1 MADYEL
7 DDAALMRRMQMRRLG
22 IVEDILDAK
31 DEQSGAPVK
40 ANLQDPKM
48 LKIALTAMGDIDK
61 SIINRQRLDL
71 EQKAQEND
79 EAQGAVIIGAVKQV
93 LAAGG
98 FALRGEGA
106 DTSIAAAPAPTPD
119 ASQLPVPEFKTGET
133 RQGSEHIEYDDIMNP
148 GGEKK

>member
-22 IVEDILDAK
+22 IVDDILDEK
-31 DEQSGAPVK
+31 DGESGAPIK
-40 ANLQDPKM
+40 ASNQDPKM

-71 EQKAQEND
+71 EQKAQDND
-79 EAQGAVIIGAVKQV
+79 ETQGALIIGAVKEV

-98 FALRGEGA
+98 FALRGKDDRSHA
-106 DTSIAAAPAPTPD
+106 PISTPAPD
-119 ASQLPVPEFKTGET
+119 ANQLPAPNFKDGET
-133 RQGSEHIEYDDIMNP
+133 RQGSEHIEYEDIMTPNKP
-148 GGEKK
+148 K

>member
-1 MADYEL
+1 MATDFEL

-31 DEQSGAPVK
+31 DGESGAPLK
-40 ANLQDPKM
+40 AINQDPKM
-48 LKIALTAMGDIDK
+48 LKIALTSMSDIDK

-79 EAQGAVIIGAVKQV
+79 EAQGAVIAGAIKQV

-98 FALRGEGA
+98 LALRTDIPGQQPHQ
-106 DTSIAAAPAPTPD
+106 AAPAID
-119 ASQLPVPEFKTGET
+119 HSQLPNADYKAGET
-133 RQGSEHIEYDDIMNP
+133 RQGVEHIEYEDIMNP
-148 GGEKK
+148 GEKK